1 MSGNTATPTSEPVRS
16 SDVNSNNDVQ
26 ISSHLLYLCDDVQDV
41 QQILGNYLKIPPV
54 SVSVSAA
61 IFTQERETLLVV
73 FVTNKSA
80 QYFTSYQLPTN
91 YRNASR

>member
-1 MSGNTATPTSEPVRS
+1 MSGNTAAPTSEPVRS

-26 ISSHLLYLCDDVQDV
+26 ITQKYLCDVQYV
-41 QQILGNYLKIPPV
+41 KQNLGNYLKIQPV
-54 SVSVSAA
+54 SASVSAA

>member
-26 ISSHLLYLCDDVQDV
+26 ITSRLLYLCDVQYV
-41 QQILGNYLKIPPV
+41 KQNLGNYLKIQPV
-54 SVSVSAA
+54 SASVRAA
-61 IFTQERETLLVV
+61 IFIQERETLLVV